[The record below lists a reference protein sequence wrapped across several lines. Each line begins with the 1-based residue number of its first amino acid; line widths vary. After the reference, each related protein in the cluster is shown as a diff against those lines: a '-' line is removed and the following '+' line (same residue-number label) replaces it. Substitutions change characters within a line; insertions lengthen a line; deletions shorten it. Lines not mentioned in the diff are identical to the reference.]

1 MDQSTA
7 LFASVA
13 VEAVTVA
20 LLLARRGRRT
30 LLRGMTTAVL
40 ATTVTHPLAWWGVE
54 TLEPAIGYWAA
65 VLAVEALVC
74 LAEAVAYRL
83 VVALD
88 WPTALGL
95 SVVTNGASTLAG
107 LLFYAATS

>member
-13 VEAVTVA
+13 VEAITVA

-30 LLRGMTTAVL
+30 ILRGMAAAAV
-40 ATTVTHPLAWWGVE
+40 ATIATHPLAWWGIEV
-54 TLEPAIGYWAA
+54 LEPVLGYWAA

-74 LAEAVAYRL
+74 LGEAVAYRL
-83 VVALD
+83 LVALD
-88 WPTALGL
+88 WPTALGV
-95 SVVTNGASTLAG
+95 SVVANAASTLAG